1 MALLRTGSAQSTLSK
16 IQRRATRYEK
26 YISLASVFLLVT
38 STIVIF
44 TSVVL
49 IKWYFMPN
57 LAFWDPMFAVAPYL
71 MVGLGVFKF
80 IVALYGFG
88 IISSENR
95 GLLIVF
101 AILLAIA
108 FVGQVA
114 SIFTFWQVKTTVE
127 IGSVGPSAANDEL
140 QLYGKPGHEGV
151 TSSWDHMQEHLHCC
165 GVSSTPQTG
174 FKDWTN
180 TEYGQNQNGE
190 YAGFDGVPDSCCRTE
205 SENCGKGVL
214 GSMSVNTVRL
224 RIWVDGC
231 LSILQ
236 EWMEEDI
243 VPMIAVYSGV
253 GIAIALVELIAT
265 VLVCAYVAQI
275 NRRRQ
280 REEIMWNAVRGDNGD
295 GHGGGEMT
303 PMHTFDRTSNHDTQV

>member
-1 MALLRTGSAQSTLSK
+1 MALLRTGSAKSTLSMM
-16 IQRRATRYEK
+16 QRRATRYEK
-26 YISLASVFLLVT
+26 YISLASVFLIIT

-57 LAFWDPMFAVAPYL
+57 LAFWDQMFSVAPYL
-71 MVGLGVFKF
+71 MLGLGIFKF
-80 IVALYGFG
+80 IISLFGFA
-88 IISSENR
+88 ITSSENR
-95 GLLIVF
+95 GLLIFF
-101 AILLAIA
+101 AILLGAA

-140 QLYGKPGHEGV
+140 QLYGKNGSEGI
-151 TSSWDHMQEHLHCC
+151 TRSWDHMQKHLHCC
-165 GVSSTPQTG
+165 GVSGYQKG
-174 FKDWTN
+174 FKDWQN
-180 TEYGQNQNGE
+180 TDFGRNQHGRHQN
-190 YAGFDGVPDSCCRTE
+190 FDGVPDSCCHQE
-205 SENCGKGVL
+205 GQNCGKGVL
-214 GSMSVNTVRL
+214 GNMGENNIRS
-224 RIWVDGC
+224 RIFVDGC
-231 LSILQ
+231 MEILQ
-236 EWMEEDI
+236 QWMGDDI

-280 REEIMWNAVRGDNGD
+280 REEMMWNAVRGDNGD
-295 GHGGGEMT
+295 GRGAGEMT

>member
-1 MALLRTGSAQSTLSK
+1 MALLRTGSAKSTLSMM
-16 IQRRATRYEK
+16 QRRATRYEK
-26 YISLASVFLLVT
+26 YISLASVFLIIT

-57 LAFWDPMFAVAPYL
+57 LAFWDQMFAVAPYL
-71 MVGLGVFKF
+71 MLGLGIFKF
-80 IVALYGFG
+80 IISLFGFA
-88 IISSENR
+88 ITSSENR
-95 GLLIVF
+95 GLLIFF
-101 AILLAIA
+101 AILLAAA

-140 QLYGKPGHEGV
+140 QLYGKNGSESI
-151 TSSWDHMQEHLHCC
+151 TSSWDHMQKHLHCC
-165 GVSSTPQTG
+165 GASGYQKG
-174 FKDWTN
+174 FKDWQN
-180 TEYGQNQNGE
+180 TDFGRNQHGRHQK
-190 YAGFDGVPDSCCRTE
+190 FDGVPDSCCHQE
-205 SENCGKGVL
+205 GENCGKGVL
-214 GSMSVNTVRL
+214 GNMGENNIRS
-224 RIWVDGC
+224 RIFVDGC
-231 LSILQ
+231 LEILQ
-236 EWMEEDI
+236 QWMEEDI

-280 REEIMWNAVRGDNGD
+280 REEMMWNAVRGDNGD
-295 GHGGGEMT
+295 GRGAELQ
-303 PMHTFDRTSNHDTQV
+303 PMHNQFDRSSNHDTQV

>member
-1 MALLRTGSAQSTLSK
+1 MALLRTGSAKSTLSMM
-16 IQRRATRYEK
+16 QRRATRYEK
-26 YISLASVFLLVT
+26 YISLASVFLIIT

-57 LAFWDPMFAVAPYL
+57 LAFWDQMFAVAPYL
-71 MVGLGVFKF
+71 MLGLGIFKF
-80 IVALYGFG
+80 IISLFGFA
-88 IISSENR
+88 ITSSENR
-95 GLLIVF
+95 GLLIFF
-101 AILLAIA
+101 AILLAAA

-140 QLYGKPGHEGV
+140 QLYGKNGSESI
-151 TSSWDHMQEHLHCC
+151 TSSWDHMQKHLHCC
-165 GVSSTPQTG
+165 GASGYQKG
-174 FKDWTN
+174 FKDWQN
-180 TEYGQNQNGE
+180 TDFGRNQHGRHQK
-190 YAGFDGVPDSCCRTE
+190 FDGVPDSCCHQE
-205 SENCGKGVL
+205 GENCGKGVL
-214 GSMSVNTVRL
+214 GNMGENNIRS
-224 RIWVDGC
+224 RIFVDGC
-231 LSILQ
+231 LEILQ
-236 EWMEEDI
+236 QWMEEDI

-280 REEIMWNAVRGDNGD
+280 REEMMWNAVRGDNGD
-295 GHGGGEMT
+295 GRGAEMQ
-303 PMHTFDRTSNHDTQV
+303 PMHTFDRSSNHDTQV